1 MVTFF
6 LYNFFFAQKYVLE
19 FIHLIQFPKERWYYH
34 LHKCQILFQIERLGD
49 FFSSRPIREAAR
61 AVDQWNWSC
70 QPQTQWELKLPGQDL
85 AQLTDQAR
93 TNLAFQIWIESE
105 NSWQLCLAFLVG
117 FWPLYKNHTQISEIK
132 WIGLCSHGVKCLTLA
147 SVTIICSI
155 DDLTWVA
162 THHLIDMN
170 LFTFYFSN
178 QVLLDTLLKLY
189 FIHISWKRIQVNK
202 MMSCNSRQVI
212 NAADKCH
219 RGVVT
224 YVFCEL
230 LQLMIVAVSCKGVG
244 CWRKIGHLPNCN
256 FLCQ

>member
-1 MVTFF
+1 MCVTFLPDQSERPELSTNEIEAVSRRLSKAEF
-6 LYNFFFAQKYVLE
+6 QLVRAQST
-19 FIHLIQFPKERWYYH
+19 W
-34 LHKCQILFQIERLGD
+34 
-49 FFSSRPIREAAR
+49 
-61 AVDQWNWSC
+61 
-70 QPQTQWELKLPGQDL
+70 QDL

-162 THHLIDMN
+162 THHLVDMN

-230 LQLMIVAVSCKGVG
+230 LQSMIVAVSCKGVG